1 MSLKYAILG
10 FLEIRPLSGYD
21 LKKAFDGSVQHFW
34 PADQAQIYRTLN
46 KLSETG
52 LVSVELIPQ
61 EGKPD
66 RKVYHITE
74 NGRSEFHTWLAK
86 PLPPTREREPQMV
99 RIFFS
104 GFTDDE
110 TLLSRLNESVI
121 QEQEN
126 LAATRAILTHAQT
139 QVEALTTK
147 AEKRIGFFQ
156 ILTIERAIIHHQAQI
171 DWLGSIIIRL
181 ENQDL
186 TILNE
191 TTNKD

>member
-10 FLEIRPLSGYD
+10 FLEIRSLTGYD
-21 LKKAFDGSVQHFW
+21 LKKGFDGSVQHFW

-74 NGRSEFHTWLAK
+74 NGRSALHTWLSSS
-86 PLPPTREREPQMV
+86 LPPLSEREPQMV

-104 GFTDDE
+104 GFVDDE
-110 TLLSRLNESVI
+110 TLLPLLVESVA
-121 QEQEN
+121 QERTN
-126 LAATRAILTHAQT
+126 LAATQAILANAQQQMET
-139 QVEALTTK
+139 LTEP
-147 AEKRIGFFQ
+147 AEQRIGFFQ
-156 ILTIERAIIHHQAQI
+156 LLTVERAILHHQAQI
-171 DWLGSIIIRL
+171 VWLESIISRL
-181 ENQDL
+181 ENQDF
-186 TILNE
+186 TI
-191 TTNKD
+191 K

>member
-21 LKKAFDGSVQHFW
+21 LKKGFDGSVQHFW

-46 KLSETG
+46 KLSDTG

-61 EGKPD
+61 AGKPD

-74 NGRSEFHTWLAK
+74 NGRSELHTWLAA
-86 PLPPTREREPQMV
+86 PLPLTSEREPQLV

-104 GFTDDE
+104 GFIDDE
-110 TLLSRLNESVI
+110 TLLPRLQESVA
-121 QEQEN
+121 QERNN
-126 LAATRAILTHAQT
+126 LAVTQAILAQAQQQIET
-139 QVEALTTK
+139 LTTE

-156 ILTIERAIIHHQAQI
+156 LLTVERAIIHHQAQI
-171 DWLGSIIIRL
+171 DWLMSIIKRL
-181 ENQDL
+181 ENQDF
-186 TILNE
+186 TIQG
-191 TTNKD
+191 